1 MLERFLTYPHLH
13 LSLRGVPWWVPA
25 VVLAT
30 VLTAAG
36 IWAGLRVRRA
46 RTCRHASRFAW
57 RVVIQPAPG
66 TADPRR
72 AETFWLGMKT
82 LLERR
87 RYGWLPH
94 VVWEL
99 RWSGDRL
106 TISVWVPAVISA
118 QKVRGVVESA
128 WPGAVT
134 SAVRPGRWPVLE
146 AGGEVAGGQV
156 GVVGGR
162 DWLPLRTDHGTDQL
176 SGVLASGVRVL
187 PGDVIVVQ
195 VLARPATAKR
205 RARARAG
212 MLGKPRAAGA
222 GGKALRALDLL
233 LSGLLAVI
241 DALMSPGTHKDGS
254 GQRRAAAPD
263 AAAEAKMREGTHY
276 EVAVRYAVATSGQGN
291 PAREH
296 AGVSRDV
303 LAAQFGAY
311 SHRMQLYPARLRRPV
326 RAVERRRLKSGFLV
340 TNGELAALAHLPWEP
355 GTVAGL
361 PPGGARPVPAP
372 HGVRGVSDPWPR

>member
-1 MLERFLTYPHLH
+1 
-13 LSLRGVPWWVPA
+13 
-25 VVLAT
+25 
-30 VLTAAG
+30 
-36 IWAGLRVRRA
+36 
-46 RTCRHASRFAW
+46 
-57 RVVIQPAPG
+57 
-66 TADPRR
+66 
-72 AETFWLGMKT
+72 
-82 LLERR
+82 
-87 RYGWLPH
+87 
-94 VVWEL
+94 
-99 RWSGDRL
+99 
-106 TISVWVPAVISA
+106 
-118 QKVRGVVESA
+118 VVESA

-134 SAVRPGRWPVLE
+134 SAIRPGRWPVLDT
-146 AGGEVAGGQV
+146 AGEVAGGRV

-187 PGDVIVVQ
+187 PGDVVVVQ

-212 MLGKPRAAGA
+212 VLGKPRPSGA
-222 GGKALRALDLL
+222 GGKLLRAVDLL
-233 LSGLLAVI
+233 LSGLLAVF
-241 DALMSPGTHKDGS
+241 DALMSAGSHGTGPRK
-254 GQRRAAAPD
+254 APAPD
-263 AAAEAKMREGTHY
+263 AAAEAKMREGTHW
-276 EVAVRYAVATSGQGN
+276 EVAVRYAVATSGRGK

-296 AGVSRDV
+296 AGVSRGV

-311 SHRMQLYPARLRRPV
+311 SDKMQLYPARLRRP
-326 RAVERRRLKSGFLV
+326 AWAIERRRLKSGFLV

>member
-1 MLERFLTYPHLH
+1 MLERFLTHPFHP
-13 LSLRGVPWWVPA
+13 SLLLRAVPWWVPV
-25 VVLAT
+25 VVLAA

-36 IWAGLRVRRA
+36 IWAGLRIRRA
-46 RTCRHASRFAW
+46 RTCRHASRFASW
-57 RVVIQPAPG
+57 VVIQPAPG

-72 AETFWLGMKT
+72 AETFWLEMKT

-94 VVWEL
+94 VAWEL
-99 RWSGDRL
+99 RWSGDLL
-106 TISVWVPAVISA
+106 TIAVWVPFVVSV
-118 QKVRGVVESA
+118 QKVRGVIESV

-134 SAVRPGRWPVLE
+134 SVIRPGRLPSPF
-146 AGGEVAGGQV
+146 AGGEIAGGQA
-156 GVVGGR
+156 GVAGGR
-162 DWLPLRTDHGTDQL
+162 DWLPLRLDHGTDPL
-176 SGVLASGVRVL
+176 AGVLASGVRVL
-187 PGDVIVVQ
+187 PGDVITVQ

-212 MLGKPRAAGA
+212 MLGKPRASGA
-222 GGKALRALDLL
+222 GGKVLRAVDLL

-241 DALMSPGTHKDGS
+241 DTLMSPGSRKDSS
-254 GQRRAAAPD
+254 GQRHTADP
-263 AAAEAKMREGTHY
+263 AAEAKMREGTHH
-276 EVAVRYAVATSGQGN
+276 EIAVRYAVATSGRGK

-311 SHRMQLYPARLRRPV
+311 SHRMQLYAARLRRPARV
-326 RAVERRRLKSGFLV
+326 LERRRLRSGFLV

>member
-1 MLERFLTYPHLH
+1 MLERILTHHIH
-13 LSLRGVPWWVPA
+13 LSLRGLPWWVP
-25 VVLAT
+25 VVVVAA

-36 IWAGLRVRRA
+36 IWAGLRIRRS

-87 RYGWLPH
+87 RDGWLPH
-94 VVWEL
+94 VAWEL
-99 RWSGDRL
+99 RWSGDLL
-106 TISVWVPAVISA
+106 TISVWVPLVVSA
-118 QKVRGVVESA
+118 QKVRGVIESA

-134 SAVRPGRWPVLE
+134 SAIRPGRWPVLD
-146 AGGEVAGGQV
+146 AGGEVAGGRA
-156 GVVGGR
+156 GVTGGR
-162 DWLPLRTDHGTDQL
+162 DWLPLRTDHGTDPL
-176 SGVLASGVRVL
+176 AGVLASGMRVL

-195 VLARPATAKR
+195 VLARPATARR

-212 MLGKPRAAGA
+212 MLGKPRVGGA
-222 GGKALRALDLL
+222 GGTLLRAVDLL

-241 DALMSPGTHKDGS
+241 DTLMSAGSHGTEPRK
-254 GQRRAAAPD
+254 ALKPD
-263 AAAEAKMREGTHY
+263 PAAEAKMREGTHW
-276 EVAVRYAVATSGQGN
+276 EIAARYAVATDRRGK

-296 AGVSRDV
+296 ARVSRDV

-311 SHRMQLYPARLRRPV
+311 SHKMQLYPARLRRPT
-326 RAVERRRLKSGFLV
+326 RAIERRRLKSGFLV

>member
-1 MLERFLTYPHLH
+1 MLERFLTHPFHPSW
-13 LSLRGVPWWVPA
+13 SLLRAVPWWVPA
-25 VVLAT
+25 LVLAA
-30 VLTAAG
+30 VLMAAV
-36 IWAGLRVRRA
+36 IWAGLRIRRA

-57 RVVIQPAPG
+57 RVVIRPAPG

-72 AETFWLGMKT
+72 AETFWLEMKT

-87 RYGWLPH
+87 QYGWLPH

-99 RWSGDRL
+99 RWSGDL
-106 TISVWVPAVISA
+106 LSISVWVPAVISA

-134 SAVRPGRWPVLE
+134 SAIRPGRWPVLH

-156 GVVGGR
+156 GVVSGQ

-187 PGDVIVVQ
+187 PGDVIVAQ
-195 VLARPATAKR
+195 VLARPATDGR

-222 GGKALRALDLL
+222 GGKALRALDML

-241 DALMSPGTHKDGS
+241 DTLMSPHRHGTGARK
-254 GQRRAAAPD
+254 APAPD
-263 AAAEAKMREGTHY
+263 PAAEAKMREGTHW
-276 EVAVRYAVATSGQGN
+276 EIAVRYAVATDGRGK

-311 SHRMQLYPARLRRPV
+311 SHKMRLYPARLRRPA
-326 RAVERRRLKSGFLV
+326 RAIERRRLKSGFLV